1 MKKGNL
7 IMFLIL
13 QVLLV
18 ITNFFDLNN
27 TYLILELKDILK
39 ICIILFATLYILF
52 IANQKTKNK
61 IMFVICFLLLGLIL
75 ALEKSDYSR
84 IINIFYYISTYTY
97 LFCFYKNNE
106 LKRYNIINIST
117 LLLFILCIYSL
128 ISKNDSIEI
137 ELLINLLLP
146 LYLSYFHTNIKTLFP
161 VIILSLLV
169 AYFNS
174 MYLILMN
181 LVIVS
186 LILIWKS
193 KSKKETIVSGLVL
206 FLSTILI
213 YKCGVFNK
221 LSLIDVFYR
230 IDIQVSVS
238 SIAVMLPL
246 VMLSCAVFSN
256 IIENKNRPLG
266 LILNVYALI
275 IYVSLGT
282 LSLTN
287 INEGLSIIILV
298 YIFIVTINHI
308 EYLNKDLKNEVTIL
322 ALHLG
327 YGGIEQ
333 YISSLTKMI
342 DKKIN
347 IIATYKLYD
356 KEPFEYNAS
365 IKYLLNYGPNTK
377 EIKESIKTKK
387 HIIREGFKSLVIL
400 YKKKY
405 ENIETIENI
414 NTKYIITTRDFHN
427 EYVGF
432 YARKNIVKIGTEHND
447 RSDDNKY
454 TRRVIHSVENLNYFI
469 LVSKKLKNFYN
480 DKVKCKTIY
489 IPNVLDRSPKKYS
502 KAKDHSIVTV
512 GRLVKL
518 KGYDDLI
525 KLVELLKE
533 DYKDISVTIIGDGEE
548 KEHLTKT
555 IEKKKLENNIHMTGF
570 LNKDEIETEML
581 KNNIFVMTSF
591 SESFGLVALEACS
604 YKLPVVAF
612 DSAEGLK
619 EILSDGNGILI
630 EKRNLNKMKEEI
642 SKLFED
648 RKYRNKIAKAGY
660 ENSKKYLSENVK
672 ETWAKLIH

>member
-39 ICIILFATLYILF
+39 ICIISFATLYILF

-61 IMFVICFLLLGLIL
+61 ILFVICFLLLGLIL

-106 LKRYNIINIST
+106 LKRYKIINIST

-128 ISKNDSIEI
+128 LSKNDSIEI

-146 LYLSYFHTNIKTLFP
+146 LSLSYFHTNIKTLFP

-206 FLSTILI
+206 FLSTLLI
-213 YKCGVFNK
+213 YKCGLFNK

-287 INEGLSIIILV
+287 INEGLSIIILA